1 MIKNDQWDLPGGK
14 LKKDELL
21 QKAIRREVREE
32 TGLEINDFI
41 LVTGSIESFKPK
53 GKRLGLIYFAESKK
67 TQIRIDP
74 MEHSGFQWLDV
85 KKIHDKNFAF
95 KNTVQWIEAAKKHKI
110 ILGETKRIFADSK
123 IFVDDKEA
131 VFFLCGEK
139 HRDL

>member
-1 MIKNDQWDLPGGK
+1 MKKLDGIFQKAVIFNGDKVLILRQSSRGGMIKNDQWDLPGGK

-32 TGLEINDFI
+32 TGLDINDFI

-95 KNTVQWIEAAKKHKI
+95 KNTAQWIKAAKNI
-110 ILGETKRIFADSK
+110 RSGR
-123 IFVDDKEA
+123 
-131 VFFLCGEK
+131 
-139 HRDL
+139 

>member
-1 MIKNDQWDLPGGK
+1 MKKLDGIFQKAVIFNGDKVLILRQSSRGGMIKNDQWDLPGGK
-14 LKKDELL
+14 LEKDELL

-95 KNTVQWIEAAKKHKI
+95 KNTA
-110 ILGETKRIFADSK
+110 R
-123 IFVDDKEA
+123 
-131 VFFLCGEK
+131 
-139 HRDL
+139 